1 MRTLDPSSDLCPGNK
16 GLAPP
21 GRWQRVDRKGRC
33 SGPLAKGSR
42 GLCGGLHDAST
53 HLHHHGKEVWPDRSG
68 L

>member
-21 GRWQRVDRKGRC
+21 GRWQGVDRKGRC

-42 GLCGGLHDAST
+42 GHVWGCVTFAPTCIIMEGGLA
-53 HLHHHGKEVWPDRSG
+53 
-68 L
+68 